1 MRARFV
7 SLIAASLCLIGQ
19 TAQADIVGSLGG
31 GTPGSTFFTLTPNP
45 GGGLTGVA
53 TLTGGTVYN
62 SGEVFAAKPAGVTVT
77 SFLAAGPTS
86 GSLAT
91 LTFTAPLAYVS
102 FLWGSPDT
110 YNVLNVTTN
119 LGTKSFST
127 ADFGFPGDGDQ
138 TFSAYVKFV
147 TDGPGEVFKSFAFS
161 NSPNTDAFEVA
172 NFNTLAA
179 VPGPIVGA
187 GLPGLIMACG
197 GLLFLARRRRRDA
210 V

>member
-1 MRARFV
+1 MRARLAA
-7 SLIAASLCLIGQ
+7 LIAASLCLIGQ
-19 TAQADIVGSLGG
+19 TAQADIVGTLGG
-31 GTPGSTFFTLTPNP
+31 GTPGSTFFELTPA
-45 GGGLTGVA
+45 GLTGAA

-62 SGEVFAAKPAGVTVT
+62 NGEPFAAKPANVTVT
-77 SFLAAGPTS
+77 SFLAAGPSS

-91 LTFTAPLAYVS
+91 LQFTTPLAYVS

-110 YNVLNVTTN
+110 YNVLDITTN
-119 LGTKSFST
+119 LGTRSFSA
-127 ADFGFPGDGDQ
+127 ADFGFPGNGDQ
-138 TFSAYVKFV
+138 TFSAYVKFI
-147 TDGPGEVFKSFAFS
+147 TTGPGEVFQSISFS
-161 NSPNTDAFEVA
+161 NNPDRDAFEVA

-197 GLLFLARRRRRDA
+197 GLLVLARRRRRDA